1 MAELGTKPDLGTEL
15 TTITTSFTKI
25 AALASFSMEALQDFD
40 YFQQIVPHELFAAI
54 INAETDEVVNGS
66 GS

>member
-1 MAELGTKPDLGTEL
+1 MEW

-40 YFQQIVPHELFAAI
+40 YFQQTVPHELFAAI